1 LGHGLEVLARRRDGT
16 EFPVEVSLSLL
27 EVGAETLVLSAIRD
41 IGRKRAEELSLTAIV
56 EASDDAI
63 IGKTLDGT
71 IVSWN
76 KGAEKIYGYKAE
88 EILGH
93 SISLLVPPGKPD
105 ELPARRSR

>member
-1 LGHGLEVLARRRDGT
+1 MSQKGNSGSIRKVKGKLADD
-16 EFPVEVSLSLL
+16 F
-27 EVGAETLVLSAIRD
+27 TLAALI
-41 IGRKRAEELSLTAIV
+41 
-56 EASDDAI
+56 EASQDAI

-93 SISLLVPPGKPD
+93 SICTLIPPGSPNEFPSIMKQLRSGKPINKYETTRLHKD
-105 ELPARRSR
+105 GTRSRSGA